1 MCFGVVGFGVVGM
14 VGCLEARTKG
24 FDDQIFDYII
34 FDEMI
39 KSSFC
44 HSEIKK
50 FDKVTYPQLMLL
62 RL

>member
-50 FDKVTYPQLMLL
+50 FDKEALIKIQI
-62 RL
+62 R